1 MSSLPIS
8 MAIMTILMMMLNWL
22 SLSFIIYV
30 TAKETAPGSALLV
43 RLIVIVNT
51 TNVPNARR
59 TANVCTVTNARETVN
74 VMDFAEVVK
83 EIANVEDT
91 VMLAQLTAAVTH
103 VPNVKQTADS
113 VTENVAAVRR
123 TAGAQFVP
131 TVEIDVLKK
140 TTGTVEKTAME
151 NVPNVRVDA
160 AQR

>member
-1 MSSLPIS
+1 M
-8 MAIMTILMMMLNWL
+8 
-22 SLSFIIYV
+22 
-30 TAKETAPGSALLV
+30 TAKETAPRSALLV

-103 VPNVKQTADS
+103 VPNVKQTAES

-123 TAGAQFVP
+123 TAGDQFVP
-131 TVEIDVLKK
+131 TVSKVAAVEIDVLKK